1 MKVLDRT
8 YLHTENL
15 QIIDVKVYLGDIFM
29 LDYINGL
36 YRLDIWHNND
46 VIITG
51 RYIKDGFTKFSVYSD
66 DLENQVLIALA
77 NAHAVYEIDWSN
89 IRDPVM
95 INKYSLME
103 HSHVKQLIINDQF
116 VIVQSAANATNDT
129 KPNGFEVDYTWIFSR
144 GARTYTSAYAVI
156 NHNSSR
162 V

>member
-1 MKVLDRT
+1 MRDPYDIQIMKVLDRT

-66 DLENQVLIALA
+66 DLEN
-77 NAHAVYEIDWSN
+77 
-89 IRDPVM
+89 
-95 INKYSLME
+95 
-103 HSHVKQLIINDQF
+103 
-116 VIVQSAANATNDT
+116 
-129 KPNGFEVDYTWIFSR
+129 
-144 GARTYTSAYAVI
+144 
-156 NHNSSR
+156 
-162 V
+162 